1 MPWQIVFSY
10 MKAIYINFWEINNS
24 QKKAQTRKILKKE
37 KVPLLNSLKR
47 EDEKNKARHRVPL
60 ESVHEVSERID
71 TYSQTC
77 WSCLTYCSS
86 KVFLYSEKS
95 SSLLPWCA
103 EWWGCGRWWTVSLWT
118 TGSPLCSVS
127 ASLRFVVHLFCA
139 SSLCK
144 TEATLLFIVH
154 LTRCS
159 WMQLGMCNA
168 FEVVFCVLCSQASTN
183 SSFFGKDVMHFV
195 FCRVLSS
202 FAKWTLKKNCYFAL
216 GLLHGFA

>member
-1 MPWQIVFSY
+1 M
-10 MKAIYINFWEINNS
+10 
-24 QKKAQTRKILKKE
+24 
-37 KVPLLNSLKR
+37 
-47 EDEKNKARHRVPL
+47 
-60 ESVHEVSERID
+60 HEVSETID

-144 TEATLLFIVH
+144 TEATLLFIVTS
-154 LTRCS
+154 LAVAGCS
-159 WMQLGMCNA
+159 WECAMLLRL
-168 FEVVFCVLCSQASTN
+168 FCVFYAVKLLQIHLSLVRMLCTLFSA
-183 SSFFGKDVMHFV
+183 V
-195 FCRVLSS
+195 FYHLLLNEH
-202 FAKWTLKKNCYFAL
+202 WKN
-216 GLLHGFA
+216 LLFCIGIVAWFCIA